1 MLVCILFVCLL
12 SCLLC
17 LFAFLLF
24 LLCLFAFLLYA
35 KFSNSLVCLL
45 AFLLAFLPFSPF
57 PWPGLQPSPGGSS
70 MQSSS
75 WVLCLPRGGTS
86 PNSHARVPCR
96 LLSLLLRQ
104 AVQPG
109 TCSRLPS
116 RCHDMQFA
124 CCLACCLLCLCVG
137 LCITICLI
145 RLPSHEVVVCVF
157 ACCTDVVFVICVII
171 CFALYL
177 SI

>member
-1 MLVCILFVCLL
+1 MLCLFAFLLVCILFVCLL

-35 KFSNSLVCLL
+35 IFSNSLACLL
-45 AFLLAFLPFSPF
+45 AFFLAFLPFSPF

-75 WVLCLPRGGTS
+75 WGFCLPRGGTS

-96 LLSLLLRQ
+96 LLSLLLCQ

-109 TCSRLPS
+109 TCG
-116 RCHDMQFA
+116 
-124 CCLACCLLCLCVG
+124 LLCLCVG

-145 RLPSHEVVVCVF
+145 RLPSHEVAVCLFV
-157 ACCTDVVFVICVII
+157 CCTDVDFVICVII

-177 SI
+177 SS